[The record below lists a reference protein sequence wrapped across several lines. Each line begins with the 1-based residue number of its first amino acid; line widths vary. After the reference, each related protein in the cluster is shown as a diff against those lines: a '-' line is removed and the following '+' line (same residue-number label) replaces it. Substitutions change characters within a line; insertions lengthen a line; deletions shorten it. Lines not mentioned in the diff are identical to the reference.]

1 MRERHAVA
9 AEDAV
14 TAREAQVQLEVEER
28 VARARANLTE
38 GHRLDM
44 ELLKTELEGM
54 TSALKA
60 KLQSVEQR
68 ESVARKTLISSKSA
82 LASVQAELSSFQE
95 QIKDTA
101 SLAEKTAGEA
111 NRR

>member
-1 MRERHAVA
+1 M

-14 TAREAQVQLEVEER
+14 TAWDAQVQLEVEER

-68 ESVARKTLISSKSA
+68 EGAALEALISSESA
-82 LASVQAELSSFQE
+82 LASV
-95 QIKDTA
+95 
-101 SLAEKTAGEA
+101 
-111 NRR
+111 